1 MQTSQVS
8 MAPLFAQSDTA
19 IGSVSDCTYSG
30 FILPAVIFPY
40 IPIAGTI
47 RVETFSRTPV
57 VFNRISV
64 RSFIQINIK
73 GPVIGG
79 VRCFFEMFDPIIPHH
94 GARLV
99 GKRIKSSGIIQTT
112 GKVMYVSGCFS
123 FRFPAMSTPSRH
135 KYPNNSSDRLHYG
148 KCRYR

>member
-1 MQTSQVS
+1 MVISRFLYDLLLLVLSLFIYTHADSQVS
-8 MAPLFAQSDTA
+8 MAPLFAQPDTA
-19 IGSVSDCTYSG
+19 IGSVSDCYLLRFYPSG
-30 FILPAVIFPY
+30 LILNAFCHLWSVIFPY

-94 GARLV
+94 GARI
-99 GKRIKSSGIIQTT
+99 GWK
-112 GKVMYVSGCFS
+112 
-123 FRFPAMSTPSRH
+123 A
-135 KYPNNSSDRLHYG
+135 
-148 KCRYR
+148 